1 MLNTTNEAFFIDR
14 SFCVPRDFTV
24 LFSLEFRN
32 MFTFC
37 VLSPF
42 LFTHQSQNSV
52 LRSHVVNCADV
63 QRFSSARSTFAH
75 GSSGEVK
82 RFSDCSY
89 IFKGL

>member
-14 SFCVPRDFTV
+14 SFCVPRVFTV

-42 LFTHQSQNSV
+42 LFTPQSQNSV

-63 QRFSSARSTFAH
+63 QRFSSARSAFAH
-75 GSSGEVK
+75 GSSGEIK